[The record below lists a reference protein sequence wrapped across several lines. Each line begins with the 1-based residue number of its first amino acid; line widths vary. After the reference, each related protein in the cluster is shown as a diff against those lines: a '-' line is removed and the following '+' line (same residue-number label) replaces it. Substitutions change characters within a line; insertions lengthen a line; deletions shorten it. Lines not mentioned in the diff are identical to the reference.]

1 MILKHKNHLLSEG
14 TGGLFAG
21 WLPILVEEATPQHLA
36 NLQWTG
42 ERMPLSLWK
51 MVKGF
56 FKWTQDTYG
65 CEAQVRLFYH
75 PEPMGLPRWLAVP
88 YPQTIRSGL
97 STHEL
102 DHHEEFTALQDAILG
117 QGYQP
122 NGSVHHHCTASA
134 FQSGTDFRDEE
145 FQIGI
150 HITLG
155 HLNCVV
161 LSEDTRAVFRGVM
174 YPKLDLQRFI
184 AEALI
189 RLGSQYQNAHDCVC
203 NETAFFLYR
212 FRGLEDYAFADGMPF
227 ADQETKTWIQ
237 SIAFDSGAASV
248 MVAAEKTVAG
258 HDDDI
263 ITTEIAEARAMI
275 RKGKLLQALPGLQAK
290 LNSAPSSREKVL
302 RRQAITDM
310 LLSVNQLRLAFP
322 HLEEIIRE
330 IDTYRLEEYE
340 PALAVKGLK
349 LVWLGF
355 ESQKDQSFK
364 EKAADA
370 LYRIGRLDMAEVVRL
385 DKK

>member
-134 FQSGTDFRDEE
+134 FQSRTDFRDEE

-184 AEALI
+184 CPAEDEEAAAAIDPRDAMKILLDNQEFPFPEAWKDRLHKEEPRYRTVSPTYLPSEYESSDTAWQDWRPSATGAYPSARLWDDEGERDLPPGALPVDWLRQVKLEAPLDQLLD
-189 RLGSQYQNAHDCVC
+189 RLRTH
-203 NETAFFLYR
+203 LR
-212 FRGLEDYAFADGMPF
+212 
-227 ADQETKTWIQ
+227 
-237 SIAFDSGAASV
+237 V
-248 MVAAEKTVAG
+248 MVRVANQRAPTQWPLIKT
-258 HDDDI
+258 DDFLM
-263 ITTEIAEARAMI
+263 EIFEAMER
-275 RKGKLLQALPGLQAK
+275 
-290 LNSAPSSREKVL
+290 
-302 RRQAITDM
+302 
-310 LLSVNQLRLAFP
+310 
-322 HLEEIIRE
+322 
-330 IDTYRLEEYE
+330 
-340 PALAVKGLK
+340 
-349 LVWLGF
+349 
-355 ESQKDQSFK
+355 
-364 EKAADA
+364 
-370 LYRIGRLDMAEVVRL
+370 
-385 DKK
+385 